1 MERWN
6 TVTRQWWYSQ
16 TTTKSTYSIGM
27 ALEADFHIFQGQMV
41 KSGLH
46 SVTSQSAN
54 HDQHCTDE
62 MKQLSMQLEGGED
75 SVVGK
80 TLEHDLEN
88 NKD

>member
-1 MERWN
+1 MERGN
-6 TVTRQWWYSQ
+6 TVTKQWWYSR
-16 TTTKSTYSIGM
+16 TTTKSTCSIGM

-54 HDQHCTDE
+54 HGQHCSDE
-62 MKQLSMQLEGGED
+62 MNQLSMRPEGGED
-75 SVVGK
+75 SGVGK
-80 TLEHDLEN
+80 TLELDWAN